1 MKAAPFAA
9 NSRQSEV
16 GAADDEQISRF
27 VSEWGY
33 GSIPNISKIE
43 LNGTSSQKE
52 QIDPNARLTGV
63 QSGVF

>member
-27 VSEWGY
+27 VSEWGMGQY
-33 GSIPNISKIE
+33 QTFLKLS
-43 LNGTSSQKE
+43 
-52 QIDPNARLTGV
+52 
-63 QSGVF
+63 